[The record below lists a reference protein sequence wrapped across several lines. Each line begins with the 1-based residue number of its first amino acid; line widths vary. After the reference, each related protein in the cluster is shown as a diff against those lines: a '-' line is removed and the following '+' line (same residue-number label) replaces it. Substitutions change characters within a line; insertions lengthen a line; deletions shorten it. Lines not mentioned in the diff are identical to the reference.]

1 MGQTGSDT
9 VSDMQYLFARVASTH
24 SERLST
30 GEIHN
35 GYNNRGRKLRTL
47 KLNDNDL
54 LLLAEKTNTLLTS
67 WQGPFTVVKRTS
79 TVNYLVDV
87 RENHKKSIGNILK
100 QYHSRNESPVEET
113 STSSTEPRHA
123 NTVSIIH
130 DVHEE
135 THDGFAEGVPYP

>member
-67 WQGPFTVVKRTS
+67 WQGSFTVVKRTS
-79 TVNYLVDV
+79 PVNYIVDV
-87 RENHKKSIGNILK
+87 RENHKKNSFGI
-100 QYHSRNESPVEET
+100 Y
-113 STSSTEPRHA
+113 
-123 NTVSIIH
+123 
-130 DVHEE
+130 
-135 THDGFAEGVPYP
+135 